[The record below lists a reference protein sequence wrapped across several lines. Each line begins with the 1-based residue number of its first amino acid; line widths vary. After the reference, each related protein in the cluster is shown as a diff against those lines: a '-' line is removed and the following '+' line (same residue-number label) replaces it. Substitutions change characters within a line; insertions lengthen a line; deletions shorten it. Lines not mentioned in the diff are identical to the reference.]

1 MRSFMRQAIHTDKA
15 PAVIGN
21 YSQAINAGN
30 IVYLSGQIPLDPKTM
45 LLISHDAK
53 EQIDQVFKN
62 IKNLAEA
69 ARGNLEKIVK
79 LTVYLTDLSAM
90 SMVNEAIAQYFKHP
104 YPARTS
110 IQVQALPKGASIEI
124 DAIMDLL

>member
-1 MRSFMRQAIHTDKA
+1 MRQAIHTDKA

-69 ARGNLEKIVK
+69 AGGNLEKIVK
-79 LTVYLTDLSAM
+79 LTVYLTDLSAI
-90 SMVNEAIAQYFKHP
+90 SIVNEAIAQYFKQP

-110 IQVQALPKGASIEI
+110 IQVHALPKGASIEV